1 MAFAVEPRSR
11 PFEFEVPEAIERKR
25 WATTRGV
32 NIHFRLRDEVDERTD
47 AGSNY
52 QTIRKAD
59 TKTRSTGRLENV
71 AQFSGDRSRGAAGR
85 VARFGLAGAGANF
98 APAASSPG
106 LNVNDIAEA
115 LNLPQSTVSS
125 NLQILESAGL
135 IRTETQKGRKGNQ
148 KLCFSAFDEVL
159 VMFRDDVSG
168 VNANAIEVAMPIGLY
183 TSCEVSAPCG
193 LCSPKGV
200 IGLLDVPGT
209 FLDPDRMNAG
219 LMWFTRGFV
228 EYQFPNNARHV
239 GKAINALEFSFE
251 LSSEVPGTASDWPS
265 DITVAVNGREVGAWT
280 SPGDFGDQRGVYTP
294 DWWKLKGSQYGMLK
308 SWRVTPEGA
317 FVDGVKISSL
327 TSKDLDFSA
336 HHSIRLRIEVKADAR
351 HPGGVNIFGRGF
363 GNYDQD
369 IVLQTDDRRVSCA
382 RRRRRARQSER
393 RSRLAEQVRV
403 ALVEPEPDGLTGFA
417 SRLPSPS
424 TISWPAG
431 VST

>member
-1 MAFAVEPRSR
+1 MSR
-11 PFEFEVPEAIERKR
+11 NFLVIDPAERPD
-25 WATTRGV
+25 V
-32 NIHFRLRDEVDERTD
+32 LR
-47 AGSNY
+47 
-52 QTIRKAD
+52 
-59 TKTRSTGRLENV
+59 
-71 AQFSGDRSRGAAGR
+71 
-85 VARFGLAGAGANF
+85 GLAS
-98 APAASSPG
+98 PARARILRLLHRRPG

-159 VMFRDDVSG
+159 VMLRDDVSG

-193 LCSPKGV
+193 LCSPRGV

-239 GKAINALEFSFE
+239 GKAITALELSFE

-265 DITVAVNGREVGAWT
+265 DITVAVNGRELGVWT
-280 SPGDFGDQRGVYTP
+280 SPGDFGDQRGLYTP

-308 SWRVTPEGA
+308 SWRVTPDGA
-317 FVDGVKISSL
+317 FVDGVKNL
-327 TSKDLDFSA
+327 AADFEGSRLLRPPFDSGEDRGQA
-336 HHSIRLRIEVKADAR
+336 GRAPSGRRQHLRPRLRQLRSGHRAEAHDRVVSAGKAPLRAVRAPLPFRRTGAR
-351 HPGGVNIFGRGF
+351 G
-363 GNYDQD
+363 
-369 IVLQTDDRRVSCA
+369 
-382 RRRRRARQSER
+382 
-393 RSRLAEQVRV
+393 SR
-403 ALVEPEPDGLTGFA
+403 
-417 SRLPSPS
+417 
-424 TISWPAG
+424 
-431 VST
+431 